1 MNCPPEL
8 TADSAHRAKTPAELV
23 FSLLHASRVLSTR
36 LEGSLAAVG
45 SSLAK
50 HGVLTL
56 LVDAGEPLALSE
68 LAAHQNCVR
77 SNITQLVDRLE
88 ADGLVERVADPS
100 DRRSVHAVLTPEGRE
115 RQAAGAAEI
124 DAIAVSFSGALSS
137 DDRAAL
143 ERVVRVL
150 E

>member
-1 MNCPPEL
+1 MNRSQEAIASP
-8 TADSAHRAKTPAELV
+8 ARRAKTPAELV
-23 FSLLHASRVLSTR
+23 FSLLHASRVLGAR
-36 LEGSLAAVG
+36 LENSLVAVG

-50 HGVLTL
+50 HGVLTQ

-68 LAAHQNCVR
+68 LAAFQNCVR

-88 ADGLVERVADPS
+88 ADGLVERVADPA
-100 DRRSVHAVLTPEGRE
+100 DRRSVRAALTTDGEE

-124 DAIAVSFSGALSS
+124 EAIASGFAQALSA

-143 ERVVRVL
+143 ERVVRML
-150 E
+150 D

>member
-1 MNCPPEL
+1 MNCPSEL

-23 FSLLHASRVLSTR
+23 FSLLHASRVLSAR

-88 ADGLVERVADPS
+88 ADGLVARVADPA

-124 DAIAVSFSGALSS
+124 DAVAASFSGTLSS

>member
-1 MNCPPEL
+1 MNRSHEAIA
-8 TADSAHRAKTPAELV
+8 TSAQAAKTPAELV
-23 FSLLHASRVLSTR
+23 FSMLHASRVLSVR
-36 LEGSLAAVG
+36 LENSLAAVS

-68 LAAHQNCVR
+68 LAASQNCVR

-88 ADGLVERVADPS
+88 ADGLVERVADAA
-100 DRRSVHAVLTPEGRE
+100 DRRSVRAALTPEGRE

-124 DAIAVSFSGALSS
+124 DAIAVSFSEALSS